1 MRRNRGV
8 LGSILCLLLGIVL
21 GIVTTVGAEAV
32 VVSHFYH
39 NVKLEEINDKT
50 GTEIFGS
57 ATIDGETID
66 LANMSLA
73 DLVAV
78 LPELEQKTHNITIA
92 NIEELLPVIHME
104 KLFPDSLLSEDKSSL
119 SLSVGGETLMEIPME
134 EIRTHAL
141 TDFPKYV
148 VDQVKTQVKF
158 SVVETLGID
167 FSTLPFVEGT
177 SANGTPVYN
186 YVSLGTGEIPTFY
199 KQNVGNI
206 CYKDE
211 AGGYLPATA
220 EMLSNRSTESSVA
233 LYYKAQGLND
243 LPFIDAVNTLAAS
256 FDTTTMTLADLD
268 EKFAL
273 GLKDENGNYQNA
285 LLGEIDSIPFGE
297 LASEVD
303 TVVGNLTIADALGQE
318 DGVPFDS
325 FILESLRDIKIGEFD
340 QEIGTMTLGDFIEID
355 ENSSAILKSLKDAS
369 INDLSSEVDSTIQEL
384 TIAEALGQEEGVPF
398 ESHVLESMRDIK
410 IGEFDQKIGTMT
422 LGEVIEIDDNSSAIL
437 KSLKDATIDNLS
449 GEVDTKIKDL
459 TLAEALGQGDDPF
472 DSLVLESLRDV
483 KIGDFDTEVNS
494 LTLGEVIEIDDN
506 APAVLQSLKDSA
518 ITNLSNEVDETVK
531 NLTLA
536 DVFNQGDEPFESNA
550 LEALRDV
557 KIGELGDR
565 FGALT
570 LGEVIEI
577 NATSPAIL
585 RSLQNST
592 IDGLSDEIGDAVKD
606 LTLAEA
612 FDQGEEP
619 FESRILETLRNTKIG
634 NLDQEIE
641 EIQLGDVIE
650 IDENSAAILKALKE
664 TQINALSTEI
674 DGAVK
679 GLTLA
684 EALSQKEG
692 VPFASRILE
701 TMRNTKIGEFDA
713 EIETIKLSDVIE
725 INENSA
731 AILKTLKDAK
741 INSLS
746 SEIDSAV
753 KGLTLAEAL
762 GQKEGEAFDSRIL
775 ETMRNVKISE
785 FDTEIGKITLSDVIE
800 INDDSSPI
808 LLALKDAKVSTIG
821 ASIDSLT
828 LSQMVTVP
836 SDGSFFAK
844 LMAID
849 EVKNA
854 TLSTLSTAI
863 STVQITEMFPESHD
877 EYGNLTGIWYFLLKN
892 NPSATISELGTIVDH
907 AADNIA
913 GATIGELVEKGVLTV
928 EGLTSAN
935 GLYYYPLQE
944 LIQDLSAGDFIAIQ
958 QKILEFQAQ
967 IQP

>member
-1 MRRNRGV
+1 
-8 LGSILCLLLGIVL
+8 
-21 GIVTTVGAEAV
+21 
-32 VVSHFYH
+32 
-39 NVKLEEINDKT
+39 
-50 GTEIFGS
+50 
-57 ATIDGETID
+57 
-66 LANMSLA
+66 
-73 DLVAV
+73 
-78 LPELEQKTHNITIA
+78 
-92 NIEELLPVIHME
+92 
-104 KLFPDSLLSEDKSSL
+104 
-119 SLSVGGETLMEIPME
+119 
-134 EIRTHAL
+134 
-141 TDFPKYV
+141 
-148 VDQVKTQVKF
+148 
-158 SVVETLGID
+158 
-167 FSTLPFVEGT
+167 
-177 SANGTPVYN
+177 
-186 YVSLGTGEIPTFY
+186 
-199 KQNVGNI
+199 
-206 CYKDE
+206 
-211 AGGYLPATA
+211 
-220 EMLSNRSTESSVA
+220 ES
-233 LYYKAQGLND
+233 
-243 LPFIDAVNTLAAS
+243 
-256 FDTTTMTLADLD
+256 M
-268 EKFAL
+268 
-273 GLKDENGNYQNA
+273 
-285 LLGEIDSIPFGE
+285 
-297 LASEVD
+297 
-303 TVVGNLTIADALGQE
+303 
-318 DGVPFDS
+318 
-325 FILESLRDIKIGEFD
+325 RDIKIGEFD
-340 QEIGTMTLGDFIEID
+340 EKIGTMTLGEVIEID
-355 ENSSAILKSLKDAS
+355 DNSSAILKSLKDAT
-369 INDLSSEVDSTIQEL
+369 INNLSSEVGETIKSL
-384 TIAEALGQEEGVPF
+384 TIADALDQEEGVPFDSFVLESMRDIKIGEFDEKIGTMTLGEVIEIDENSSAVLKSLEDATINNLSSEVGERIKDLTLADALGQEEGVPF

-506 APAVLQSLKDSA
+506 APAVLQSLKNST
-518 ITNLSNEVDETVK
+518 INNLSNEVDETVK

-650 IDENSAAILKALKE
+650 IGDDSPAILKALRASK
-664 TQINALSTEI
+664 INSLSNDV

-692 VPFASRILE
+692 EPFASRILE

-713 EIETIKLSDVIE
+713 KIETIKLSDVIE

-800 INDDSSPI
+800 ITSASSPI

-821 ASIDSLT
+821 TSIDSLT

-892 NPSATISELGTIVDH
+892 NPSATISDLGTVVDH

-913 GATIGELVEKGVLTV
+913 GATIGELVDKGVLTV

-944 LIQDLSAGDFIAIQ
+944 LIQDLSAGNFVAIQ

>member
-1 MRRNRGV
+1 
-8 LGSILCLLLGIVL
+8 
-21 GIVTTVGAEAV
+21 
-32 VVSHFYH
+32 
-39 NVKLEEINDKT
+39 
-50 GTEIFGS
+50 
-57 ATIDGETID
+57 
-66 LANMSLA
+66 
-73 DLVAV
+73 
-78 LPELEQKTHNITIA
+78 
-92 NIEELLPVIHME
+92 
-104 KLFPDSLLSEDKSSL
+104 
-119 SLSVGGETLMEIPME
+119 
-134 EIRTHAL
+134 
-141 TDFPKYV
+141 
-148 VDQVKTQVKF
+148 
-158 SVVETLGID
+158 
-167 FSTLPFVEGT
+167 
-177 SANGTPVYN
+177 
-186 YVSLGTGEIPTFY
+186 
-199 KQNVGNI
+199 
-206 CYKDE
+206 
-211 AGGYLPATA
+211 
-220 EMLSNRSTESSVA
+220 
-233 LYYKAQGLND
+233 
-243 LPFIDAVNTLAAS
+243 
-256 FDTTTMTLADLD
+256 
-268 EKFAL
+268 
-273 GLKDENGNYQNA
+273 
-285 LLGEIDSIPFGE
+285 
-297 LASEVD
+297 
-303 TVVGNLTIADALGQE
+303 
-318 DGVPFDS
+318 
-325 FILESLRDIKIGEFD
+325 
-340 QEIGTMTLGDFIEID
+340 
-355 ENSSAILKSLKDAS
+355 
-369 INDLSSEVDSTIQEL
+369 
-384 TIAEALGQEEGVPF
+384 
-398 ESHVLESMRDIK
+398 
-410 IGEFDQKIGTMT
+410 
-422 LGEVIEIDDNSSAIL
+422 
-437 KSLKDATIDNLS
+437 
-449 GEVDTKIKDL
+449 
-459 TLAEALGQGDDPF
+459 
-472 DSLVLESLRDV
+472 VLESLRDV

-506 APAVLQSLKDSA
+506 APAVLQSLKNST
-518 ITNLSNEVDETVK
+518 INNLSNEVDETVK

-557 KIGELGDR
+557 KIGELGDH
-565 FGALT
+565 FGTLT

-577 NATSPAIL
+577 NETSPAIL

-650 IDENSAAILKALKE
+650 IGDDSPAILKALRASKINSLSNDVDGAVKGLTLAEALSQKEGVPFASRILETMRNTKIGEFDAKIETIKLSDVIEIDENSAAILKALKE

-684 EALSQKEG
+684 EALGQKEG
-692 VPFASRILE
+692 EPFTSRILE
-701 TMRNTKIGEFDA
+701 TLRNVKIGNFDA

-800 INDDSSPI
+800 ITSDSSPI

-821 ASIDSLT
+821 TSIDSLT

-836 SDGSFFAK
+836 NDGSFFAK

-913 GATIGELVEKGVLTV
+913 GATIGELVDKGVLTV

-944 LIQDLSAGDFIAIQ
+944 LIQDLSAGNFVAIQ